1 MKKRYRFFIFF
12 MLFFI
17 CPLICTSI
25 SYAGAPSPRKNIS
38 IETRWGYYVLDTP
51 KIKDSVFK
59 RDYEIIGGL
68 KINREIFRQFLQ
80 VGLGVGYMRGN
91 EPDYYYYNIPFE
103 ASVNIRLKFSSRQFI
118 VPYIG
123 GGADYSY
130 FKQKGEFLQDPN
142 NPEPGTI
149 HLNRKGYHVNAGFQ
163 FSLNSLSPDSAAR
176 FDHKFGV
183 NATYLTFEA
192 RYADLNNFDDLKP
205 YETDM
210 SGWFYYMGL
219 LFEF

>member
-1 MKKRYRFFIFF
+1 MKKRYPFFIFF
-12 MLFFI
+12 MSFLIYILI
-17 CPLICTSI
+17 CPLI
-25 SYAGAPSPRKNIS
+25 SYAEAPSPRKNIS
-38 IETRWGYYVLDTP
+38 LETRWGYYVLDTP
-51 KIKDSVFK
+51 KIKDSVF
-59 RDYEIIGGL
+59 RRNYEIIGGL

-91 EPDYYYYNIPFE
+91 EPEYYYYNIPFE
-103 ASVNIRLKFSSRQFI
+103 ASVNIRFKFSPQQFI

-130 FKQKGEFLQDPN
+130 FKQKGEFRPDPN
-142 NPEPGTI
+142 NPEPGSI
-149 HLNRKGYHVNAGFQ
+149 HVNRKGYHVNAGFQ
-163 FSLNSLSPDSAAR
+163 FFLNRLSPDASER
-176 FDHKFGV
+176 FDNKYGV

-192 RYADLNNFDDLKP
+192 RYADLKEFDDLKP
-205 YETDM
+205 NETDM